1 MDELRKAAEA
11 LAHWP
16 ESTCVECGRKMPSGR
31 QQKCNSSMG
40 GVCNWH
46 IPGALLRQMYKLAA
60 ALAQTQ
66 GEPEQSLVERA
77 LDAWYTDGESKPY
90 DDLQRSCM
98 ADAGRVFME
107 AALAEPEMREINA
120 AFWKDDDNYASA
132 AKRLFANRHLQILGQ
147 LESLPAT
154 EDAPVERVTIHSRSG
169 GEYHEVKLDGK
180 LQCTFGGFDLKT
192 AERYAAGLRKE
203 LADAK

>member
-1 MDELRKAAEA
+1 MDELRKEVQRWRNDALEAAAKIAERYAEFDCASDIRA
-11 LAHWP
+11 LKHA
-16 ESTCVECGRKMPSGR
+16 
-31 QQKCNSSMG
+31 
-40 GVCNWH
+40 
-46 IPGALLRQMYKLAA
+46 ALKA

-66 GEPEQSLVERA
+66 GEPEKSLVERA

-147 LESLPAT
+147 LESLPAK
-154 EDAPVERVTIHSRSG
+154 EDAAVEAKV
-169 GEYHEVKLDGK
+169 V
-180 LQCTFGGFDLKT
+180 
-192 AERYAAGLRKE
+192 AAICQICGARIAYQE
-203 LADAK
+203 LHAKWHDNLNCELSITLPKADAK

>member
-1 MDELRKAAEA
+1 MGELTREQKKRAQIAWGNARGTGEGVEAVYAAGMA
-11 LAHWP
+11 DA
-16 ESTCVECGRKMPSGR
+16 R
-31 QQKCNSSMG
+31 
-40 GVCNWH
+40 
-46 IPGALLRQMYKLAA
+46 A
-60 ALAQTQ
+60 ALAQPQ